1 MKFDFLFADKDGE
14 GKESAGSKNSP
25 NVNFQFAH
33 SMTKIIIVLK
43 ADGSSVK
50 DLGTMEPTLKGL
62 KAKGTFSLA
71 NGVAALA
78 GDAEVVDLLLSNQ
91 TETTNTATQQSFVA
105 IVPPQTASADV
116 FLTIASGSDSYLSA
130 RILSKKEL
138 TSGKCYTVTVTV
150 KKRELVVDSS
160 DITPWAPGEDSNSDA
175 ILQ

>member
-1 MKFDFLFADKDGE
+1 
-14 GKESAGSKNSP
+14 
-25 NVNFQFAH
+25 
-33 SMTKIIIVLK
+33 
-43 ADGSSVK
+43 
-50 DLGTMEPTLKGL
+50 MEPTLKGL

-116 FLTIASGSDSYLSA
+116 FLTIASGSDSYLSS

-138 TSGKCYTVTVTV
+138 TAGKCYTVTVTV

>member
-1 MKFDFLFADKDGE
+1 
-14 GKESAGSKNSP
+14 
-25 NVNFQFAH
+25 
-33 SMTKIIIVLK
+33 MTKIIIVLK

-50 DLGTMEPTLKGL
+50 DLGTMAPTLKGL

-78 GDAEVVDLLLSNQ
+78 GDAKVVDLLLSNQ
-91 TETTNTATQQSFVA
+91 TETTNTDTQQSFVA

-116 FLTIASGSDSYLSA
+116 YLTIASGNDSYLSA
-130 RILSKKEL
+130 KILSKKEL
-138 TSGKCYTVTVTV
+138 TAGKCYTVTVTV